1 MAVITP
7 QSDVILLKCPLEL
20 SQEHQLNFANAT
32 AQYNYF
38 NGLAK
43 YDVGNDFTYQRKD
56 GIMRIP
62 AKFDDLIGYNY
73 VMYRNDGYSN
83 KWFYAF
89 INKMEYV
96 NDGMTAIT
104 IKTDV
109 FQTWQF
115 DLTYKRTF
123 VEREHV
129 NDDTIGKHTIPEGL
143 NLGEYLIV
151 DHRDI
156 PLYDEV
162 TSKDK
167 WVPCFCVTTLPEG
180 CVGAVDGRVKGDNGR
195 LGGVFN
201 ALKYFATYTLAAAK
215 YIIDAYETGTV
226 TTDAIVNVYMV
237 PRICVDDTDNNPTTV
252 NGYPMLPLKNY
263 VDTSE
268 FQLQQPTVMAE
279 SYTPVN
285 KKLYTYPYS
294 YVYMSNNVG
303 EDIAFNWEDFP
314 LETISGTTMPTMTY
328 YKAYVPS
335 TSISAKLIFKK
346 YKSYVADN
354 TSPTQMTNYGMTFAK
369 VPVCAWTTD
378 YYTNWLTQN
387 GVNVQTSIGSAIAGM
402 AVGAG
407 LGLLTG
413 GVGVLAAAGSM
424 VSGFSSIANT
434 MAEVERAKS
443 IPDQAHGNINTGDLV
458 YALKR
463 NSISCYYMSVRKE
476 VAQTIDSYFSM
487 FGYKVN
493 SVKIPNVTGRSNWNY
508 VKTIGCYIQSDI
520 PQEDL
525 QEIKSMFDNG
535 LTIWHNPLTFM
546 DYSQSNNIIS

>member
-1 MAVITP
+1 MITP
-7 QSDVILLKCPLEL
+7 NSDVILLKCPIEL
-20 SQEHQLNFANAT
+20 SQQHQLTFANAT

-38 NGLAK
+38 NGLTK
-43 YDVGNDFTYQRKD
+43 LSVGTSFTYQRKD
-56 GIMRIP
+56 GTIRVP
-62 AKFDDLIGYNY
+62 QKYDDIIEYNY
-73 VMYRNDGYSN
+73 VMYRNDNYSN

-89 INKMEYV
+89 IEGMEYV
-96 NDGMTAIT
+96 NDGMTAVN

-109 FQTWQF
+109 YQTWMFQMV
-115 DLTYKRTF
+115 YKNCF

-129 NDDTIGKHTIPEGL
+129 NDDTIGKNTIPEGL

-156 PLYDEV
+156 PLYDEE

-167 WVPCFCVTTLPEG
+167 WIPCFCVSALPEG
-180 CVGAVDGRVKGDNGR
+180 CVGAVDGRVKGDTGR

-201 ALKYFATYTLAAAK
+201 ALKYFATYTMAAAK
-215 YIIDAYETGTV
+215 YIIEAYEQGSV
-226 TTDAIVNVYMV
+226 NTDAIINIYMV
-237 PRICVDDTDNNPTTV
+237 PRICIDDTDNNPTTI

-263 VDTSE
+263 VDTNT

-303 EDIAFNWEDFP
+303 EDITFNWEDFP
-314 LETISGTTMPTMTY
+314 LENISGTTMPTMTY

-346 YKSYVADN
+346 YKTYVADN
-354 TSPTQMTNYGMTFAK
+354 TSPTQMMNYGMTFAK

-413 GVGVLAAAGSM
+413 GVGLLAAAGSA
-424 VSGFSSIANT
+424 VAGFSSIANT

-443 IPDQAHGNINTGDLV
+443 IPDQAHGNVNTGDLV

-463 NSISCYYMSVRKE
+463 NSISCYYMSIRKE
-476 VAQTIDSYFSM
+476 VAQSIDSYFSM

-493 SVKIPNVTGRSNWNY
+493 KVKTPNVSGRRYWNY
-508 VKTIGCYIQSDI
+508 VKTIGSYIEGNI
-520 PQEDL
+520 PQDDL
-525 QEIKSMFDNG
+525 REINSLFDNG
-535 LTIWHNPLTFM
+535 ITLWHDSTKFL
-546 DYSQSNNIIS
+546 DYSQSNTIVS

>member
-38 NGLAK
+38 NGLTK

-96 NDGMTAIT
+96 NDGMTALT